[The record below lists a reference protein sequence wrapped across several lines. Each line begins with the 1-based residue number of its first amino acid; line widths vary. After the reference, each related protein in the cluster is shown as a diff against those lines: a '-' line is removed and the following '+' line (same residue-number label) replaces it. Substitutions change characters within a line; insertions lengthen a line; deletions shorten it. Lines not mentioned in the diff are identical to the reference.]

1 MTSDQVD
8 EKRWKRVKLATHCG
22 SCHAIEVYPRL
33 ARIGAKTQL
42 VPQAFVPKRSARF
55 FLGQDVECWTGPIIS
70 GGRILWELWDEFLE
84 TLETLPSKQSED
96 IQNYAFLLPRPAARV
111 AREMSNSN
119 DFPGGTQSPVS
130 APHFFWSSVIS
141 PPAGLTNFTE
151 TSVGSSSTRVTSRL
165 DLDIQTFWSTQI
177 AVVYEFL

>member
-1 MTSDQVD
+1 MK
-8 EKRWKRVKLATHCG
+8 KRWKRVKLATHCG
-22 SCHAIEVYPRL
+22 PCHAIEVYPRL

-42 VPQAFVPKRSARF
+42 VRSTESTPQAFVPKRSARF
-55 FLGQDVECWTGPIIS
+55 FPWARCRMLNWPYNFWWPYPLRTVGRVLGDTRHFAVEAI
-70 GGRILWELWDEFLE
+70 GG
-84 TLETLPSKQSED
+84 
-96 IQNYAFLLPRPAARV
+96 YPA

-141 PPAGLTNFTE
+141 PPAGFTNFTE

-165 DLDIQTFWSTQI
+165 DLGDIQTFWSTQI

>member
-1 MTSDQVD
+1 MKTCKTSYPL
-8 EKRWKRVKLATHCG
+8 WAM
-22 SCHAIEVYPRL
+22 SC
-33 ARIGAKTQL
+33 
-42 VPQAFVPKRSARF
+42 
-55 FLGQDVECWTGPIIS
+55 D
-70 GGRILWELWDEFLE
+70 GG
-84 TLETLPSKQSED
+84 LPSSCAD
-96 IQNYAFLLPRPAARV
+96 RCQNPVGKIHGIHTSSLCSKALCTLLPWARCRMLNWPYNFWWPYPLRTVGRVLGDTRHFAVEAIGGYPA

-141 PPAGLTNFTE
+141 PPAGFTNFTE

-165 DLDIQTFWSTQI
+165 DLGDIQTFWSTQI